1 MEVVRN
7 ITQDTMWVG
16 GGDVRLALFENM
28 FPLENGVS
36 YNSFLISDE
45 KTALV
50 DTVDESV
57 GRQFIENIKASLN
70 GRTLNYLIINHME
83 PDHCANIDEICRLFP
98 EAQIV
103 GNKKTFQMIEQF
115 YDIDITGRTLEVK
128 DGDSLT
134 LGVHTLR
141 FIFAPMV
148 HWPEVMFT
156 YDAYDKI
163 LFSADAFGTFGGYT
177 GNLFSDETDYEELYL
192 NEARR
197 YYANIVGKYGV
208 QVQAAMKKTA
218 DLDIQ
223 MICPLHGPVLR
234 GAQMSELLDKYAV
247 WSSYQPEERGV
258 LLVYASMYG
267 NTENAVRLLAN
278 FLAGNGVKN
287 IRIYDVSKTHFST
300 IVADAFR
307 FSHLVFASPTYN
319 LKLYGA
325 MENVIKDLAAL
336 NLQNRDVS
344 VLGNGSWAPAAG
356 KAMACMLS
364 EMKDMRLIG
373 DVFEIKSALKKE
385 QYSALENLAE
395 LISSS
400 ILSVDREPA

>member
-7 ITQDTMWVG
+7 ITQDTVWVG

-57 GRQFIENIKASLN
+57 GRRFIENIKASLN
-70 GRTLNYLIINHME
+70 GRSLDYLIINHME
-83 PDHCANIDEICRLFP
+83 PDHCANIEEICRLFP
-98 EAQIV
+98 KVQIV
-103 GNKKTFQMIEQF
+103 GNKKTFQMIQQF
-115 YDIDITGRTLEVK
+115 YDMDISGRTLEVK
-128 DGDSLT
+128 DGDSLS
-134 LGVHTLR
+134 LGTHTLR

-156 YDAYDKI
+156 YDDYDKI

-177 GNLFSDETDYEELYL
+177 GNLFSDEVDYEEVYF

-197 YYANIVGKYGV
+197 YYTNIVGKYGV
-208 QVQAAMKKTA
+208 QVQAALKKMSA
-218 DLDIQ
+218 MDIR
-223 MICPLHGPVLR
+223 MICPLHGPILR
-234 GAQMSELLDKYAV
+234 GDGMQRILDKYAL

-258 LLVYASMYG
+258 LLTYASMYG
-267 NTENAVRLLAN
+267 NTENAVQLLAN
-278 FLAGNGVKN
+278 LLAQNGVKN
-287 IRIYDVSKTHFST
+287 IRVYDVSKTHFST

-319 LKLYGA
+319 LRLYSA
-325 MENVIKDLAAL
+325 MENVIGDLAAL
-336 NLQNRDVS
+336 NFQNREVS
-344 VLGNGSWAPAAG
+344 VIGNGSWAPAAG
-356 KAMACMLS
+356 KIMVNKLS
-364 EMKDMRLIG
+364 EMKDMRFIG
-373 DVFEIKSALKKE
+373 EALEIKSALKKD
-385 QYSALENLAE
+385 QYPEMENLAKA
-395 LISSS
+395 ISA
-400 ILSVDREPA
+400 SVLCADENRV